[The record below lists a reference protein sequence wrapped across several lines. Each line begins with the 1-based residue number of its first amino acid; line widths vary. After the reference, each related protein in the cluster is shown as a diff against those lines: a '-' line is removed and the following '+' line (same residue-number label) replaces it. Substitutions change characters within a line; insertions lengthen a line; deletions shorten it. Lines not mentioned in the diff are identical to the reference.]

1 MEGGD
6 FDEKYFFAN
15 LADSGN
21 SKTFSFFLSD
31 DLTDDVTPDFLGDI
45 NIS

>member
-1 MEGGD
+1 MGGGD

-31 DLTDDVTPDFLGDI
+31 DSTGDLMPDFFGDI